1 MVWQTDKIWKWS
13 QIQNLTHKTFIRNI
27 HDNVGQKK
35 SVQSNDIF
43 AYKKQSLYESLF
55 FFLQDYAQKGS
66 LKQTAVYLRNR
77 AINNV
82 ISPCG
87 KM

>member
-43 AYKKQSLYESLF
+43 AYKNWVF
-55 FFLQDYAQKGS
+55 
-66 LKQTAVYLRNR
+66 V
-77 AINNV
+77 
-82 ISPCG
+82 
-87 KM
+87 